1 MEKRIAWEK
10 TFALRPVLHARTE
23 MRRSSFFL
31 AISPHVAPSVT
42 RDPGT
47 TEKKTP
53 TKDEEGGRKRGSS
66 STATAKVFCGMKK
79 KENRIKILCF
89 ALLKSNRNHTH
100 KMNYKKGKWGYN
112 NVMCRKKK
120 KDKERK
126 KEKKN
131 ERHFISMNDG
141 TVTMGGKKK
150 KEGPSKYL
158 FAGIIQMNERY
169 LERMKVYE
177 L

>member
-1 MEKRIAWEK
+1 MSTRTTRSPNKMEKRIAWEK

-120 KDKERK
+120 KEKERK
-126 KEKKN
+126 KE
-131 ERHFISMNDG
+131 R
-141 TVTMGGKKK
+141 KKK
-150 KEGPSKYL
+150 
-158 FAGIIQMNERY
+158 MNVISY
-169 LERMKVYE
+169 Q
-177 L
+177 